1 MQIILKASEI
11 KIAVALKEVHLDY
24 QPISMSHKIN
34 TLKSYTVYSVSGEIK
49 MFIDTFPLADNCL
62 IYLRL

>member
-1 MQIILKASEI
+1 MQIILKASEN
-11 KIAVALKEVHLDY
+11 KMTVALKEV
-24 QPISMSHKIN
+24 QPISMSSKIN

-49 MFIDTFPLADNCL
+49 MFIDTVPLADNCL